1 MKTLKP
7 LLWIVIGVVIGAS
20 AFGST
25 PSVQAKQRTD
35 SDRFKWIVVPGPVN
49 GRGGPVYGRFI
60 YDTVSKGCWLVLQD
74 ADDQAKA
81 LAPAPQVAC
90 D

>member
-20 AFGST
+20 AVGST
-25 PSVQAKQRTD
+25 PAVEAEQRTAA
-35 SDRFKWIVVPGPVN
+35 DRFKWTVVAGGAD
-49 GRGGPVYGRFI
+49 GRSAKVFGRFL
-60 YDTVSKGCWLVLQD
+60 YDTVSSGCWLVLQD
-74 ADDQAKA
+74 INDEPRA
-81 LAPAPQVAC
+81 LAPAPRIAC

>member
-7 LLWIVIGVVIGAS
+7 LIWIVIGVAIGAS
-20 AFGST
+20 AIGST
-25 PSVQAKQRTD
+25 PSVQAEQRTA

-49 GRGGPVYGRFI
+49 PRGAVYGSFI